1 MGYVVEIKASARR
14 RSAAAGEWV
23 NGHGVR
29 RTFATKA
36 DAREW
41 ARDADGRVWVQD
53 AVPHD
58 RSPVDGYVVGG
69 RRGDTP
75 RSPDRDPPGEQTP
88 LDRDGTASRSDPD
101 GPRAR

>member
-1 MGYVVEIKASARR
+1 MGYVVEIKPSARR

-29 RTFATKA
+29 RRFHTKA

-41 ARDADGRVWVQD
+41 AGDADGRVWVQD

-69 RRGDTP
+69 RREETP
-75 RSPDRDPPGEQTP
+75 RSPDRGPPGEQAP
-88 LDRDGTASRSDPD
+88 LDDDGIAPE
-101 GPRAR
+101 PRG